1 MIRRMR
7 TVASALIAAL
17 VWTAAPARADQTD
30 PQMNFLFHQLA
41 EAPDAAQA
49 SRAEASI
56 LRVLAQS
63 GSPTA
68 DLLLTRG
75 TEAMNR
81 GDFDASLTTLNS
93 LVKLAPNFA
102 EAWNRRAT
110 LMFLM
115 GNLEASIADIQK
127 VLALEPRHF
136 GAWSG
141 LGQIY
146 IIMNRR
152 DDAMRAF
159 SRALAA
165 HPRLTGARAYLDAAR
180 RMDGGRD
187 I

>member
-1 MIRRMR
+1 MR
-7 TVASALIAAL
+7 IVVPVLITVLL
-17 VWTAAPARADQTD
+17 WTATPASADQTD

-49 SRAEASI
+49 SRAEANV

-63 GSPTA
+63 GSATA

-81 GDFDASLTTLNS
+81 GDFEASLTTLTS

-110 LMFLM
+110 LLFLM
-115 GNLEASIADIQK
+115 GNLEASIVDIHK
-127 VLALEPRHF
+127 ALALEPRHF

-152 DDAMRAF
+152 EDAMRAF

-165 HPRLTGARAYLDAAR
+165 HPRLTGARAYLDAVR